1 MDNSINLIIWK
12 LFHQANVILMQK
24 VWKVLSSSR
33 MRLAAA
39 EGDFKTFRAGLPEG
53 TPRKMAMT
61 LFDTVRQNMN
71 VQEMKEFLEYLG
83 NCTKI

>member
-1 MDNSINLIIWK
+1 
-12 LFHQANVILMQK
+12 
-24 VWKVLSSSR
+24 

-61 LFDTVRQNMN
+61 LFDTVRQTMN
-71 VQEMKEFLEYLG
+71 VKRNERVLEYLG
-83 NCTKI
+83 DSTKI